1 MTLAILSTAARNFP
15 ITMSFTTMFHD
26 DRPSEIRK
34 EYPSAK
40 FRSLPDRFNLLF
52 SDPLG
57 GLYGNDVACHD
68 QPRRNR
74 RQTYNTVPCVG
85 WGKYVREGEKF
96 QMSMHMKISHAFVD
110 GKPLADA
117 FNNIQSAVKS
127 LDFGGS
133 SGLPPRTLVK

>member
-1 MTLAILSTAARNFP
+1 MTLPVMTNRAGT
-15 ITMSFTTMFHD
+15 D
-26 DRPSEIRK
+26 D
-34 EYPSAK
+34 
-40 FRSLPDRFNLLF
+40 
-52 SDPLG
+52 
-57 GLYGNDVACHD
+57 
-68 QPRRNR
+68 
-74 RQTYNTVPCVG
+74 QTYNTVPCVG
-85 WGKYVREGEKF
+85 WGKYVREGEKV